1 MSIRPRPAFA
11 AAAAAVGLALAL
23 GACSAPA
30 GGGAAEPAGAS
41 EPVTIRVAATVTPM
55 TDAVEAAGEVIEE
68 GYEVELVPVNDYV
81 QPNVLLQHSEID
93 ANLVQFEGF
102 MEEFNAANG
111 AELEV
116 VQPVYATVVAF
127 YSKTLDDLQALPE
140 GGRIAIPNDTS
151 NAGRALQMLA
161 DEGLIEL
168 DPAAERFAARTSDI
182 VSNPRELEITQ
193 IDLLQLNTAYDEMD
207 AVFNLPSFARQLG
220 LTPQEDGLAIEQ
232 DAAFEVSLV
241 ARPDNAD
248 SPEIAALVRALTS
261 DHVRE
266 TLEELGVPAAF

>member
-1 MSIRPRPAFA
+1 MSIRSRSALA
-11 AAAAAVGLALAL
+11 AAAAAALALAL

-30 GGGAAEPAGAS
+30 GGGASEPADAS
-41 EPVTIRVAATVTPM
+41 DTVTIRVAATVTPM
-55 TDAVEAAGEVIEE
+55 TDAVEAAAAVIEE

-127 YSKTLDDLQALPE
+127 YSKTLDDLQELPE
-140 GGRIAIPNDTS
+140 GGRLAIPNDVS

-168 DPAAERFAARTSDI
+168 DPAAERFAARPSDI
-182 VSNPRELEITQ
+182 IANPRDLQITQ

-220 LTPQEDGLAIEQ
+220 LTPQDDGLAIEQ
-232 DAAFEVSLV
+232 DPAFEVSLV

-266 TLEELGVPAAF
+266 VLEELGVPAAF